1 MLSYFDNIKYF
12 SLLCHISITSILHYK
27 RRNSLKARPPPLKQ
41 SDPYY
46 PGRDRR
52 YADLSDDQISLTE
65 SIEDCMDRTRPLWE
79 YKILKD
85 LKKGTNV
92 MVVAHGNTLKGII
105 KQIDGKEVLS
115 KLKKTLPD

>member
-1 MLSYFDNIKYF
+1 M
-12 SLLCHISITSILHYK
+12 
-27 RRNSLKARPPPLKQ
+27 KARPPPLKQ

-52 YADLSDDQISLTE
+52 YADLSDDQIPLTE
-65 SIEDCMDRTRPLWE
+65 SILDCMDRTRPLWE
-79 YKILKD
+79 YKILND

-105 KQIDGKEVLS
+105 KQIDGKDSSFEIKNLTM
-115 KLKKTLPD
+115 LNL